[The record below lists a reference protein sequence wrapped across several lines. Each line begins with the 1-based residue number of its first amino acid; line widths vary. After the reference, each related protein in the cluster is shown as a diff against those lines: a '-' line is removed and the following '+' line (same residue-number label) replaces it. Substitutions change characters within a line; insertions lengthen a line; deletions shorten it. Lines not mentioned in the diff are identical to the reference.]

1 MTLTIIIITSIISI
15 LAFQDQN
22 VFYKAVLS
30 PYRMVRNNEWYR
42 ILTHGFIHGSYLHL
56 FVNMFVLYSFG
67 KAIEFY
73 FGHVTEKALPHYFVL
88 YFGGMI
94 VSTITTIIKQ
104 RNNPNYMAV
113 GASGAVSAVL
123 FACIFFAPWHKLL
136 FFGIIPIP
144 GIVFAILYVAYSSY
158 MSRKGTDNIGHDAHL
173 WGALFG
179 LVYPIVVHPDLLS
192 VFINQLLHPTFG

>member
-1 MTLTIIIITSIISI
+1 
-15 LAFQDQN
+15 
-22 VFYKAVLS
+22 
-30 PYRMVRNNEWYR
+30 MVRHNEWYR

-56 FVNMFVLYSFG
+56 IINMIVLYSFG
-67 KAIEFY
+67 KAIEYY
-73 FGHVTEKALPHYFVL
+73 FGGFTEKIFPHYFVL

-136 FFGIIPIP
+136 FMGVIPIP
-144 GIVFAILYVAYSSY
+144 GIVFAVLYVAYSSY
-158 MSRKGTDNIGHDAHL
+158 MSRKGSDNIGHDAHL

-179 LVYPIVVHPDLLS
+179 LVYPVVIHPDLLS
-192 VFINQLLHPTFG
+192 RFIYLLTHPTF